1 MAETTPTVDHEAF
14 LCPICLDL
22 LKDPATIPCGHSYC
36 RNCIEQ
42 HWATQNLHFSCPECR
57 ESFSPRPGLVKNIM
71 LAAGLVEQL
80 KKTGLTAPPADSC
93 YAGAQDV
100 PCDVCTGR
108 KLKALCS
115 CLQCLVSYC
124 ESHLQPHRDV
134 AVLQKHQ
141 LVAPSN
147 KLQENLCSQHHK
159 VLELFCRTDQQL
171 LCPLCV
177 DQHKGH
183 DMVSSATERAH
194 RQEQL
199 PAQRTLLLQSLQD
212 KETYLE
218 RLRQEAQDISR
229 SAQTAVQCSGDSF
242 REMALLLEKRRSE
255 VEQQIRSEQET
266 QLRRVQELQNQLQ
279 QDVTELKRN
288 ISELDA
294 LSLTADH
301 NQFLLHCPP
310 LSTQRTHTAR
320 VRTGSQRYFEDVS
333 TAVSVLRDKLQLT
346 LEDGLTNVSLALS
359 PTAEPTREDFLQHYT
374 HITLDTNTVNKYV
387 SLSEGNRR
395 VTVMRVGQSYPHHVD
410 RFTYD
415 VQVLSRESLTGRCY
429 WELEW
434 SGAGVCVAVSYRDIQ
449 RKGPESLF
457 GKNDKSWAL
466 YCNTN
471 RCSFLFNGVKTEVA
485 GPVRSRIGVFL
496 DHSAGVLSIYSV
508 SETMSLLHRVHTTF
522 TQPLLTGVSFDS
534 NRLSHCK
541 KKSCSE

>member
-1 MAETTPTVDHEAF
+1 MAQRAVDHEAF

-36 RNCIEQ
+36 RKCIEQ
-42 HWATQNLHFSCPECR
+42 HWATQNLHHSCPECR

-71 LAAGLVEQL
+71 LAGLVEQL
-80 KKTGLTAPPADSC
+80 KKTGLTAC

-108 KLKALCS
+108 KLKALRS

-134 AVLQKHQ
+134 AVLQKHH

-171 LCPLCV
+171 LCPLC
-177 DQHKGH
+177 
-183 DMVSSATERAH
+183 
-194 RQEQL
+194 
-199 PAQRTLLLQSLQD
+199 
-212 KETYLE
+212 
-218 RLRQEAQDISR
+218 
-229 SAQTAVQCSGDSF
+229 
-242 REMALLLEKRRSE
+242 
-255 VEQQIRSEQET
+255 
-266 QLRRVQELQNQLQ
+266 
-279 QDVTELKRN
+279 LKRN

-333 TAVSVLRDKLQLT
+333 TAVSALRDKLQLT
-346 LEDGLTNVSLALS
+346 LKDGLTNVSLALS
-359 PTAEPTREDFLQHYT
+359 PTAEPTREDFLQHHT

-395 VTVMRVGQSYPHHVD
+395 VTFMGVDQGYAHHVD
-410 RFTYD
+410 RFCDYY
-415 VQVLSRESLTGRCY
+415 QILSRESLTGRCY

-449 RKGPESLF
+449 REGLRSLF
-457 GKNDKSWAL
+457 GHNDKSWAL
-466 YCNTN
+466 YFDRNS
-471 RCSFLFNGVKTEVA
+471 CSFWSKRVETKISVRA
-485 GPVRSRIGVFL
+485 GSRIGVFL
-496 DHSAGVLSIYSV
+496 DHSAGVLSFYSV

-522 TQPLLTGVSFDS
+522 TQALLAGVWFSW
-534 NRLSHCK
+534 SHVGDIAYFPK
-541 KKSCSE
+541 L